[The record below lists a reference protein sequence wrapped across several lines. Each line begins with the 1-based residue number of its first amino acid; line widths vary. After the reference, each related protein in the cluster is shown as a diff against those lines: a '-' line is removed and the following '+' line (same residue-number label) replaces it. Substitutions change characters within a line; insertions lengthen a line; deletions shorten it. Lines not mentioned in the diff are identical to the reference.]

1 MDRTAVQDGITRR
14 DALRAAGVGAA
25 GAGVAALAGTLGTG
39 LASADPGVRTAAT
52 PDSATT
58 WDPECDAL
66 MKSVLE
72 RGDVERTN
80 RALAQ
85 WETNSQP
92 LPAGLPSDVRDF
104 IEEARKLPEWL
115 HPRLMKGADKFYT
128 TRSFYLSTIIGLCGG
143 IMMSVIPRESRAVY
157 WSAGGADMK
166 DRIAK
171 TYRLVYDQIAV
182 GAYGPSGRAATTAV
196 KVRLTHGAVRH
207 LLPQSPHWKK
217 VADQPK
223 PISQADM
230 MVTWH
235 TLATMGMRIM
245 RNWGVRLPQ
254 DEVDGLLH
262 SWQVNG
268 HMLGIRDEY
277 IPSSWD
283 QAERQAQKDL
293 DTIMGPTP
301 EGVKIANMLVDLGRD
316 LDARIVSRPAIEAF
330 TRYSLGDKLTDW
342 MQLPPQPLY
351 QGLLTVAWPTY
362 VAIRE
367 GGLTQAALPPELYH
381 QMDQI
386 ANTFELVYLG
396 GFRPIN
402 IAIPTGNNPNYSKPK
417 YR

>member
-1 MDRTAVQDGITRR
+1 MDAVAGSISRR
-14 DALRAAGVGAA
+14 HALRAAGVGTA
-25 GAGVAALAGTLGTG
+25 GAGIAALTGRLGTG
-39 LASADPGVRTAAT
+39 LASAEPGVRSTAT
-52 PDSATT
+52 PDSRTT

-72 RGDVERTN
+72 RGDVDRTN

-85 WETNSQP
+85 WTTNSQP
-92 LPAGLPSDVRDF
+92 VPDGMPSDVRDF

-115 HPRLMKGADKFYT
+115 DARLMKGADTFYT

-182 GAYGPSGRAATTAV
+182 GAYGPNGRAATTAV

-245 RNWGVRLPQ
+245 RNWGVHLPQ

-268 HMLGIRDEY
+268 HMLGIRDDY

-316 LDARIVSRPAIEAF
+316 LDGRIVSRPAIEAF

-351 QGLLTVAWPTY
+351 QGLLTATWPTY

-381 QMDQI
+381 QMDQL

-402 IAIPTGNNPNYSKPK
+402 IAIPTGNNPNYGKPQYK
-417 YR
+417 

>member
-1 MDRTAVQDGITRR
+1 
-14 DALRAAGVGAA
+14 
-25 GAGVAALAGTLGTG
+25 
-39 LASADPGVRTAAT
+39 
-52 PDSATT
+52 
-58 WDPECDAL
+58 
-66 MKSVLE
+66 
-72 RGDVERTN
+72 
-80 RALAQ
+80 
-85 WETNSQP
+85 
-92 LPAGLPSDVRDF
+92 
-104 IEEARKLPEWL
+104 
-115 HPRLMKGADKFYT
+115 
-128 TRSFYLSTIIGLCGG
+128 
-143 IMMSVIPRESRAVY
+143 MMSVIPRESRAVY

-207 LLPQSPHWKK
+207 LLPQSPHWTKG
-217 VADQPK
+217 ADQPK

-245 RNWGVRLPQ
+245 RNWGVHLPQ
-254 DEVDGLLH
+254 DEIDGLLH

-293 DTIMGPTP
+293 DSIMGPTP

-396 GFRPIN
+396 GFRPIT
-402 IAIPTGNNPNYSKPK
+402 IAIPTGNNPNYGKPK
-417 YR
+417 YK